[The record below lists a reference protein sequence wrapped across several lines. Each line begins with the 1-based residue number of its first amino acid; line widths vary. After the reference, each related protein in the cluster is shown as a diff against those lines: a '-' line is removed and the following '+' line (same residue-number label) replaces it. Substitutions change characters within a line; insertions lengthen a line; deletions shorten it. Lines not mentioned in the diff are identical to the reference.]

1 MSLRFA
7 FAIATTAAVVS
18 FAATPSFA
26 VSPPV
31 VAFTG
36 AENSAHQCSL
46 AAIAA
51 EERGSATDGDL
62 AACDMAVR
70 LSTDDH
76 GVLAVALTNRSVIH
90 LMRKEYDATI
100 ADTTVA
106 LGWDNKLPEALVN
119 RGVAKMLA
127 GRPKEAVTDLTVGL
141 DLGPANRERV
151 YFNRAMAR
159 EDSGD
164 FVGAYLDYR
173 KASELS
179 PSWDRPKQ
187 ELARFTVV
195 QKAPLS

>member
-1 MSLRFA
+1 
-7 FAIATTAAVVS
+7 
-18 FAATPSFA
+18 
-26 VSPPV
+26 
-31 VAFTG
+31 
-36 AENSAHQCSL
+36 
-46 AAIAA
+46 
-51 EERGSATDGDL
+51 
-62 AACDMAVR
+62 MAVR

-76 GVLAVALTNRSVIH
+76 SRLAVALTNRSVIH

-119 RGVAKMLA
+119 RGVAQMLA
-127 GRPKEAVTDLTVGL
+127 GRPKDAVNDLTAGL
-141 DLGPANRERV
+141 ALGPANLERV

-164 FVGAYLDYR
+164 LVGAYLDYR

-195 QKAPLS
+195 QKRPIS

>member
-1 MSLRFA
+1 MSLKFA
-7 FAIATTAAVVS
+7 CVITTAAIIS

-26 VSPPV
+26 ISPPQV
-31 VAFTG
+31 VFNG
-36 AENSAHQCSL
+36 AENSVHECSI

-51 EERGSATDGDL
+51 QDRGAGTDGDL

-70 LSTDDH
+70 LSKDDRSH
-76 GVLAVALTNRSVIH
+76 LAVALTNRSVIH

-119 RGVAKMLA
+119 RGVAQMLA
-127 GRPKEAVTDLTVGL
+127 GRPKEAVIDLTAGL
-141 DLGPANRERV
+141 NLGPANLERV

-164 FVGAYLDYR
+164 LVGAYLDYR
-173 KASELS
+173 KASELA

-195 QKAPLS
+195 QKRPIS

>member
-1 MSLRFA
+1 MSLKFG
-7 FAIATTAAVVS
+7 FVIATAAAAIS
-18 FAATPSFA
+18 FAATPSLA
-26 VSPPV
+26 VSPP
-31 VAFTG
+31 AQTFTG
-36 AENSAHQCSL
+36 AENSAYQCSI
-46 AAIAA
+46 AATAA
-51 EERGSATDGDL
+51 EERGAATDGDL
-62 AACDMAVR
+62 AACDMAVK
-70 LSTDDH
+70 LSTADH
-76 GVLAVALTNRSVIH
+76 GRLAVALTNRSVIH

-119 RGVAKMLA
+119 RGVARMLA
-127 GRPKEAVTDLTVGL
+127 GRPKDAVSDLTAGL
-141 DLGPANRERV
+141 NLGPANLERV

-164 FVGAYLDYR
+164 LVGAYLDYR

-195 QKAPLS
+195 QKKPIS